1 MEVIYVDRLFLLDL
15 VIDYCLLLLSG
26 RVSGVVLRRGRYL
39 MGAILGAAYAVMLL
53 LPGMQWLGSTTMK
66 LALGLL
72 MALIAYGS
80 EARFWRCAG
89 VFFAVSALFGGAVF
103 AASILSEAE
112 PLGGVFVSVTL
123 RTLALSFGVCYFVI
137 MQLFQRKAL
146 KAVRRVQTVEI
157 TYRGRTVTFPALRDT
172 GNDLHDPT
180 VGRAVLV
187 AEREALRPL
196 LPQDLPEDPA
206 AALLHLSDAKG
217 WKLLPCRTVG
227 SSSGLLLCFKPDT
240 VTIDGKPED
249 LLIGISDTRLS
260 DDGSYRGLLPGE
272 L

>member
-26 RVSGVVLRRGRYL
+26 RVSGVVLRRERYL
-39 MGAILGAAYAVMLL
+39 LGATLGAAYAVILL
-53 LPGMQWLGSTTMK
+53 LPGMAWLGSTIMK
-66 LALGLL
+66 LALGVL

-80 EARFWRCAG
+80 EARFWRCTG

-103 AASILSEAE
+103 AASILAEAE

-123 RTLALSFGVCYFVI
+123 RTLALSFGVCYFLV
-137 MQLFQRKAL
+137 MQLFQRKAV
-146 KAVRRVQTVEI
+146 KAARTVQTVEI
-157 TYRGRTVTFPALRDT
+157 TYRGKTVTLRALRDT

-187 AEREALRPL
+187 AERAAIQALLPKE
-196 LPQDLPEDPA
+196 LPQDPA
-206 AALLHLSDAKG
+206 SALLSLSDAKG

-227 SSSGLLLCFKPDT
+227 SASALLLCFRPET

-249 LLIGISDTRLS
+249 LLIGIANHRLS
-260 DDGSYRGLLPGE
+260 DDGSYQALLPAE